1 MDLMLTFRTVPQS
14 QFEVT
19 TSVSFT
25 VVAPAEDTA
34 QESVVF
40 ALEGDT
46 SSLGSD
52 LSLFAEV
59 VREMLAG
66 VLDVDISRLQNV
78 VLIVSFR
85 CFFFV
90 FFCIG
95 VK

>member
-1 MDLMLTFRTVPQS
+1 MDLTLTFRTDPPS

-25 VVAPAEDTA
+25 VVAPPGDTA
-34 QESVVF
+34 QEHVVF

-52 LSLFAEV
+52 LSSFVEV

-66 VLDVDISRLQNV
+66 TLDVDLSRLQNV
-78 VLIVSFR
+78 VLIVSF
-85 CFFFV
+85 V
-90 FFCIG
+90 WW
-95 VK
+95 